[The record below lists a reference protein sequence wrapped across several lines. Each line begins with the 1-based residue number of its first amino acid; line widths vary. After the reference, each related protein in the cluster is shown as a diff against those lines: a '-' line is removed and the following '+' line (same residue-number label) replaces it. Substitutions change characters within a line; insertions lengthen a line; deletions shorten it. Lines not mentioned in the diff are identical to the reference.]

1 MSRKII
7 IPMAEKKNYILDK
20 ETANRK
26 LERMTYEILEN
37 NTGEE
42 EIIFAGV
49 RERGSA
55 IARWLQKRFADL
67 SNIRTRVISVQL
79 DKDLPAEVTLSES
92 IDFTDKVIILVDDV
106 ASSGKTLVYALKP
119 FLAFHPRKI
128 QMLVLVERTHKLFP
142 VHPDYVGLSLATT
155 LQEHI
160 FVEVENG
167 EVTGAYLE

>member
-1 MSRKII
+1 MSD
-7 IPMAEKKNYILDK
+7 KKNYILDK
-20 ETANRK
+20 ERANRK
-26 LERMTYEILEN
+26 LERMAYEILEN

-42 EIIFAGV
+42 EIIFAGI

-67 SNIRTRVISVQL
+67 SNIQTRVISVQL
-79 DKDLPAEVTLSES
+79 DKDLPAEVELSEP
-92 IDFTDKVIILVDDV
+92 IDFTNKVVILVDDV

-119 FLAFHPRKI
+119 FLAYHPKKI
-128 QMLVLVERTHKLFP
+128 QMLVLVERSHKLFP

-160 FVEVENG
+160 FVEVDKG

>member
-1 MSRKII
+1 
-7 IPMAEKKNYILDK
+7 MAEKKNYILDR
-20 ETANRK
+20 ETARKK

-42 EIIFAGV
+42 EIIFAGI

-55 IARWLQKRFADL
+55 IARWLQARFANL
-67 SNIRTRVISVQL
+67 SSIQTRVISVQL
-79 DKDLPAEVTLSES
+79 DKDLPTTVELSEA
-92 IDFTDKVIILVDDV
+92 IDFDGKVVILVDDV

-119 FLAFHPRKI
+119 FLEFHPKKI
-128 QMLVLVERTHKLFP
+128 QMLVLVERTHKTYP

-160 FVEVENG
+160 FVEVEG
-167 EVTGAYLE
+167 EDVVGAYLE